1 MQENG
6 TRIRK
11 RPPRAV
17 LLSVAALAVL
27 IASAL
32 GYYLFAGDEPTGS
45 IYTTASEVSSPDA
58 ISPIEITVIDG
69 DTIRARGKTTR
80 LVGFDAPET
89 GSQARCPRERE
100 LGDRATTQ
108 LKTLIAGGGLELR
121 LVPCACPPGTEGTP
135 DCNFSRFCG
144 QLRSYG
150 RDIGGLMIQYVLA
163 KPYVCGV
170 TSCPPRGSWC

>member
-1 MQENG
+1 MHGNV

-32 GYYLFAGDEPTGS
+32 GYYLLAGDGPTGS
-45 IYTTASEVSSPDA
+45 IYTTASDVSSPDV
-58 ISPIEITVIDG
+58 IRPIEITVIDG
-69 DTIRARGKTTR
+69 DTIRARGKTIR

-100 LGDRATTQ
+100 LGDRAATQ

-135 DCNFSRFCG
+135 DCNFGRSCG

-170 TSCPPRGSWC
+170 ASCPPRGSWC

>member
-1 MQENG
+1 MAGSRDLHYRSGMHG

-11 RPPRAV
+11 RPPPAL
-17 LLSVAALAVL
+17 LLSVATLAVL

-32 GYYLFAGDEPTGS
+32 GYYLLAGDHPTES

-69 DTIRARGKTTR
+69 DTIRARGKTIR

-89 GSQARCPRERE
+89 GSHARCPRERE

-121 LVPCACPPGTEGTP
+121 SFLAPVRWALRERPTAISVAPVARCAHTDE
-135 DCNFSRFCG
+135 
-144 QLRSYG
+144 
-150 RDIGGLMIQYVLA
+150 
-163 KPYVCGV
+163 
-170 TSCPPRGSWC
+170 TSVD

>member
-1 MQENG
+1 MAGSQDLHYRSGMHG

-11 RPPRAV
+11 KPPPAV

-32 GYYLFAGDEPTGS
+32 GYYLLTGDHPTGS

-69 DTIRARGKTTR
+69 DTIRARGKTIR

-108 LKTLIAGGGLELR
+108 LKTLIAGGWFGA
-121 LVPCACPPGTEGTP
+121 PTP
-135 DCNFSRFCG
+135 DCNFGRSCG

-163 KPYVCGV
+163 KPYVCGD